1 MSLPSPN
8 SQKLTATNFD
18 LPSLHLL
25 RPEIAVTLHDA
36 EMHLSEFNDD
46 SSQAPLLLDSVDTLA
61 QLAKVLRLIQ
71 LEEGYE
77 LANSLSAGLQKLYD
91 ERDQANR
98 DKASNDM
105 IMDVSEGIMTL
116 ARYIEFV
123 LLKETIEPSLLLPI
137 INQLHSDLNQPAL
150 QLSDLTANKNSSIA
164 IANPEQNY
172 QPLKSLGIDPKKLV
186 EAYRAGLSVALTAQS
201 NQLSPKERDK
211 LKAMQA
217 ACEMVS
223 KRTDSLFWHAAD
235 AAVSDLAGVLPLSN
249 LQKRALIFVEQQFN
263 DYLPVNDSR
272 FADLVQFAS
281 SRDSQL
287 ALQVQHKFS
296 ANTLNETQLTAM
308 RRFLFGPDCEA
319 TSTLNH
325 IIQQEIDLIKS
336 ASDNYARQVNLN
348 SSTDEIDSMAQRL
361 HDLSNVF
368 KTLNLNEVSAA
379 LNQQTGKVKTWTQP
393 TPNDFDEL
401 LGTLMMAENAAINL
415 AKSHTPGAVTLPVYN
430 QTISLHQIETAHNTL
445 VQESRTAIA
454 TIETAL
460 NNYLNDADKDIL
472 HITPVPDIM
481 RAISGACL
489 FLNLP
494 RQSQLLKRAATVLQ
508 NLIEQNDC
516 RLSEYQLASIA
527 DIVMSADYYLESLET
542 NKPAGNHAM
551 YVGYRSLQHML
562 VA

>member
-1 MSLPSPN
+1 MSLPSSN

-91 ERDQANR
+91 ERDRPN
-98 DKASNDM
+98 NDM
-105 IMDVSEGIMTL
+105 MMDVSEGIMTL

-137 INQLHSDLNQPAL
+137 INQLHSDLNQPGL
-150 QLSDLTANKNSSIA
+150 QLSDLTANKNSSIV

-201 NQLSPKERDK
+201 NQLSPKELEK
-211 LKAMQA
+211 LNAMQA

-287 ALQVQHKFS
+287 ALQVQRKFS
-296 ANTLNETQLTAM
+296 ANTLDETQLKTM
-308 RRFLFGPDCEA
+308 RRFLFGPDRDV
-319 TSTLNH
+319 TSTLNQL
-325 IIQQEIDLIKS
+325 IQQEIDLIKS
-336 ASDNYARQVNLN
+336 ASDSYARQVNLN
-348 SSTDEIDSMAQRL
+348 SSPDEIDSMAQRL
-361 HDLSNVF
+361 HDLSSVF

-379 LNQQTGKVKTWTQP
+379 LTQQIGKVKTWRQP
-393 TPNDFDEL
+393 TPDDFDEL

-460 NNYLNDADKDIL
+460 NDYLNDTDKDIL
-472 HITPVPDIM
+472 HIKPVPDMM

-494 RQSQLLKRAATVLQ
+494 RQSQLLKRGTTVLQ
-508 NLIEQNDC
+508 NLIEQQG
-516 RLSEYQLASIA
+516 RELSEHALAKIA

>member
-91 ERDQANR
+91 ERDQP
-98 DKASNDM
+98 SNDM
-105 IMDVSEGIMTL
+105 MMDVSEGIMTL

-137 INQLHSDLNQPAL
+137 INQLHSDLNQPGL
-150 QLSDLTANKNSSIA
+150 QLSDLTANKNSSIV

-201 NQLSPKERDK
+201 NQLSPKELEK
-211 LKAMQA
+211 LNAMQA
-217 ACEMVS
+217 ACETVS

-287 ALQVQHKFS
+287 ALQVQRKFS
-296 ANTLNETQLTAM
+296 ANTLDETQLKTM
-308 RRFLFGPDCEA
+308 RRFLFGPDRDV
-319 TSTLNH
+319 TSTLNQL
-325 IIQQEIDLIKS
+325 IQQEIDLIKS
-336 ASDNYARQVNLN
+336 ASDSYARQVNLN
-348 SSTDEIDSMAQRL
+348 SSPDEIDSMAQRL
-361 HDLSNVF
+361 HDLSSVF

-379 LNQQTGKVKTWTQP
+379 LTQQIGKVKTWTQP

-460 NNYLNDADKDIL
+460 NDYLNDTDKDIL
-472 HITPVPDIM
+472 HIKPVPDMM

-494 RQSQLLKRAATVLQ
+494 RQSQLLKRGTTVLQ
-508 NLIEQNDC
+508 NLIEQQG
-516 RLSEYQLASIA
+516 RELSEHALAKIA

>member
-91 ERDQANR
+91 ERDQPN
-98 DKASNDM
+98 NDM
-105 IMDVSEGIMTL
+105 MMDVSEGIMTL

-150 QLSDLTANKNSSIA
+150 QLSDLTGHKNSSIA

-172 QPLKSLGIDPKKLV
+172 QPLTSLGIDPKKLV

-336 ASDNYARQVNLN
+336 ASDSYARQVNLN

-415 AKSHTPGAVTLPVYN
+415 AKSHTPGAVILPVYN

-472 HITPVPDIM
+472 HITPVPDMM

-508 NLIEQNDC
+508 NLIEQSDC
-516 RLSEYQLASIA
+516 RLSEYQLAKIS

-551 YVGYRSLQHML
+551 YVGYRSLLHML

>member
-91 ERDQANR
+91 ERDQP
-98 DKASNDM
+98 SNDM
-105 IMDVSEGIMTL
+105 MMDVSEGIMTL

-201 NQLSPKERDK
+201 NQLSPKELEK
-211 LKAMQA
+211 LNAMQA

-296 ANTLNETQLTAM
+296 ANTLDEAQLKTM
-308 RRFLFGPDCEA
+308 RRFLFGPDREV
-319 TSTLNH
+319 TSTLNQL
-325 IIQQEIDLIKS
+325 IQQEIDLIKS
-336 ASDNYARQVNLN
+336 ASDSYARQVNLN

-361 HDLSNVF
+361 HDLSSVF

-379 LNQQTGKVKTWTQP
+379 LTQQIGKVKTWTQP

-460 NNYLNDADKDIL
+460 NDYLNDTDKDIL
-472 HITPVPDIM
+472 HIKPVPDIM

-494 RQSQLLKRAATVLQ
+494 RQSQLLKRGTTVLQ
-508 NLIEQNDC
+508 NLIEQQG
-516 RLSEYQLASIA
+516 RELSEHALAKIA

>member
-77 LANSLSAGLQKLYD
+77 LANSLSAGLQELYD
-91 ERDQANR
+91 ERDQPN
-98 DKASNDM
+98 NDM
-105 IMDVSEGIMTL
+105 MMDVSEGIMTL

-150 QLSDLTANKNSSIA
+150 QLSDLTANKNSSIV

-201 NQLSPKERDK
+201 NQLSPKELEK
-211 LKAMQA
+211 LNAMQA

-235 AAVSDLAGVLPLSN
+235 AAVSDLAAVLPLSN

-296 ANTLNETQLTAM
+296 ANTLDETQLKTM
-308 RRFLFGPDCEA
+308 RRFLFGPDREV
-319 TSTLNH
+319 TSTLNQL
-325 IIQQEIDLIKS
+325 IQQEIDLIKS
-336 ASDNYARQVNLN
+336 ASDSYARQVNLN
-348 SSTDEIDSMAQRL
+348 SSTDEIDTMAQHL
-361 HDLSNVF
+361 HDLSSVF

-379 LNQQTGKVKTWTQP
+379 LTQQIGKVKTWTQP
-393 TPNDFDEL
+393 TPDDFDEL

-415 AKSHTPGAVTLPVYN
+415 AKSHTSGAVTLPVYN

-460 NNYLNDADKDIL
+460 NDYLNDTDKDIL
-472 HITPVPDIM
+472 HITPVPDMM

-494 RQSQLLKRAATVLQ
+494 RQSQLLKRGATVLQ
-508 NLIEQNDC
+508 NLIEQSDC
-516 RLSEYQLASIA
+516 RLSEYELASIA

>member
-91 ERDQANR
+91 ERDQP
-98 DKASNDM
+98 SNDM
-105 IMDVSEGIMTL
+105 MMDVSEGIMTL

-150 QLSDLTANKNSSIA
+150 QLSDLTANKNSSIV

-201 NQLSPKERDK
+201 NQLSPKELEK

-296 ANTLNETQLTAM
+296 ANTLDETQLKTM
-308 RRFLFGPDCEA
+308 RRFLFGPDREV
-319 TSTLNH
+319 TSTLNQL
-325 IIQQEIDLIKS
+325 IQQEIDLIKS
-336 ASDNYARQVNLN
+336 ASDSYARQVNLN
-348 SSTDEIDSMAQRL
+348 SSPDEIDTMAQHL
-361 HDLSNVF
+361 HDLSSVF

-379 LNQQTGKVKTWTQP
+379 LTQQIGKVKTWTQP
-393 TPNDFDEL
+393 TPDDFDGL
-401 LGTLMMAENAAINL
+401 LGTLIMAENAAINL

-460 NNYLNDADKDIL
+460 NDYLNDTDKDIL
-472 HITPVPDIM
+472 HIKPVPDIM

-494 RQSQLLKRAATVLQ
+494 RQSQLLKRGATVLQ
-508 NLIEQNDC
+508 NLIEQQG
-516 RLSEYQLASIA
+516 RELSEHELAKIA
-527 DIVMSADYYLESLET
+527 DIVISADYYLESLET

>member
-8 SQKLTATNFD
+8 SQKLTVTNFD

-25 RPEIAVTLHDA
+25 RPELAVTLHDA

-91 ERDQANR
+91 ERDRPN
-98 DKASNDM
+98 NDM
-105 IMDVSEGIMTL
+105 MMDVSEGIMTL

-150 QLSDLTANKNSSIA
+150 QLSDLTANKNSSIV

-201 NQLSPKERDK
+201 NQLSPKEREK

-296 ANTLNETQLTAM
+296 ANTLDETQLKTM
-308 RRFLFGPDCEA
+308 RRFLFGPDRDV
-319 TSTLNH
+319 TSTLNQL
-325 IIQQEIDLIKS
+325 IQQEIDLIKS
-336 ASDNYARQVNLN
+336 ASDSYARQVNLN
-348 SSTDEIDSMAQRL
+348 SSTDEIDSMAQHL
-361 HDLSNVF
+361 HDLSSVF

-379 LNQQTGKVKTWTQP
+379 LTQQIGKVKTWTQP
-393 TPNDFDEL
+393 TPDDFDGL

-445 VQESRTAIA
+445 IQESRTAIA

-460 NNYLNDADKDIL
+460 NDYLNDTDKDIL
-472 HITPVPDIM
+472 HITPVPDMM

-494 RQSQLLKRAATVLQ
+494 RQSQLLKRGATVLQ
-508 NLIEQNDC
+508 NLIEQQG
-516 RLSEYQLASIA
+516 RELSEHELAKIA
-527 DIVMSADYYLESLET
+527 DIVISADYYLESLET

>member
-1 MSLPSPN
+1 MSLPSSN

-91 ERDQANR
+91 ERDQPN
-98 DKASNDM
+98 NDM
-105 IMDVSEGIMTL
+105 MMDVSEGIMTL

-150 QLSDLTANKNSSIA
+150 QLSDLTANKNSSIV

-172 QPLKSLGIDPKKLV
+172 QPLKSLGINPKKLV

-201 NQLSPKERDK
+201 NQLSPKELEK
-211 LKAMQA
+211 LNAMQA

-223 KRTDSLFWHAAD
+223 KRSDSLFWQAAD

-296 ANTLNETQLTAM
+296 ANTLDETQLKTM
-308 RRFLFGPDCEA
+308 RRFLFGPDREV
-319 TSTLNH
+319 TSTLNQL
-325 IIQQEIDLIKS
+325 IQQEIDLIKS
-336 ASDNYARQVNLN
+336 ASDSYARQVNLN
-348 SSTDEIDSMAQRL
+348 SSPDEIDTMAQRL
-361 HDLSNVF
+361 HDLSSVF
-368 KTLNLNEVSAA
+368 RTLNLNEVSAA
-379 LNQQTGKVKTWTQP
+379 LTQQIGKVKTWTQP
-393 TPNDFDEL
+393 TPDDFDEL

-460 NNYLNDADKDIL
+460 NDYLNDTDKDIL

-494 RQSQLLKRAATVLQ
+494 RQSQLLKRGATVLQ
-508 NLIEQNDC
+508 NLIEQQG
-516 RLSEYQLASIA
+516 RELSEHELAKIA

>member
-91 ERDQANR
+91 ERDRPN
-98 DKASNDM
+98 NDM
-105 IMDVSEGIMTL
+105 MMDVSEGIMTL

-150 QLSDLTANKNSSIA
+150 QLSDLTANKNSSIV

-186 EAYRAGLSVALTAQS
+186 EAYRAGLSVALNAQS
-201 NQLSPKERDK
+201 NQLSPKELEK
-211 LKAMQA
+211 LNAMQA

-235 AAVSDLAGVLPLSN
+235 AAVSDLAGALPLSN

-296 ANTLNETQLTAM
+296 ANTLDETQLKTM
-308 RRFLFGPDCEA
+308 RRFLFGPDREV
-319 TSTLNH
+319 TSTLNQL
-325 IIQQEIDLIKS
+325 IQQEIDLIKS
-336 ASDNYARQVNLN
+336 ASDSYARQVNLN
-348 SSTDEIDSMAQRL
+348 SSPDEIDSMAQHL
-361 HDLSNVF
+361 HDLSSVF

-379 LNQQTGKVKTWTQP
+379 LTQQIGKVKTWTQP
-393 TPNDFDEL
+393 TPDDFDEL

-460 NNYLNDADKDIL
+460 NDYLNDTDKDIL

-508 NLIEQNDC
+508 NLIEQQG
-516 RLSEYQLASIA
+516 RELSEHALAKIA

>member
-1 MSLPSPN
+1 MSLPSSN

-91 ERDQANR
+91 ERDRPN
-98 DKASNDM
+98 NDM
-105 IMDVSEGIMTL
+105 MMDVSEGIMTL

-137 INQLHSDLNQPAL
+137 INQLHSDLHQPGL
-150 QLSDLTANKNSSIA
+150 QLSDLTANKNSSIV

-201 NQLSPKERDK
+201 NQLSPKELEK
-211 LKAMQA
+211 LNAMQA

-296 ANTLNETQLTAM
+296 ANTLDETQLKTM
-308 RRFLFGPDCEA
+308 RRFLFGPDRDV
-319 TSTLNH
+319 TSTLNQL
-325 IIQQEIDLIKS
+325 IQQEIDLIKS
-336 ASDNYARQVNLN
+336 ASDSYARQVNLN

-361 HDLSNVF
+361 HDLSSVF

-379 LNQQTGKVKTWTQP
+379 LTQQIGKVKTWTQP

-460 NNYLNDADKDIL
+460 NDYLNDTDKDIL
-472 HITPVPDIM
+472 HIKPVPDMM

-494 RQSQLLKRAATVLQ
+494 RQSQLLKRGTTVLQ
-508 NLIEQNDC
+508 NLIEQQG
-516 RLSEYQLASIA
+516 RELSEHALAKIA

>member
-77 LANSLSAGLQKLYD
+77 LANSLSAGLQKLYE
-91 ERDQANR
+91 ERDQPN
-98 DKASNDM
+98 NDM
-105 IMDVSEGIMTL
+105 MMDVSEGIMTL

-186 EAYRAGLSVALTAQS
+186 EAYRAGLSVALTAHS

-235 AAVSDLAGVLPLSN
+235 AAVSDLAGALPLSN

-308 RRFLFGPDCEA
+308 RRFLFGPDREV
-319 TSTLNH
+319 TSTLNQL
-325 IIQQEIDLIKS
+325 IQQEIDLIKS
-336 ASDNYARQVNLN
+336 ASDSYARQVNLN
-348 SSTDEIDSMAQRL
+348 SSTDEIDTMAQHL
-361 HDLSNVF
+361 HDLSSVF

-415 AKSHTPGAVTLPVYN
+415 AKSHTPGAVILPVYN

-508 NLIEQNDC
+508 NLIEQQG
-516 RLSEYQLASIA
+516 RELSEHALAKIA

>member
-91 ERDQANR
+91 ERDRPN
-98 DKASNDM
+98 NDM
-105 IMDVSEGIMTL
+105 MMDVSEGIMTL

-137 INQLHSDLNQPAL
+137 INQLHSDLNQPGL
-150 QLSDLTANKNSSIA
+150 QLSDLTANKNSSIV

-201 NQLSPKERDK
+201 NQLSPKELEK
-211 LKAMQA
+211 LNAMQA

-287 ALQVQHKFS
+287 ALQVQRKFS
-296 ANTLNETQLTAM
+296 ANTLDETQLKTM
-308 RRFLFGPDCEA
+308 RRFLFGPDRDV
-319 TSTLNH
+319 TSTLNQL
-325 IIQQEIDLIKS
+325 IQQEIDLIKS
-336 ASDNYARQVNLN
+336 ASDSYARQVNLN
-348 SSTDEIDSMAQRL
+348 SSPDEIDSMAQRL
-361 HDLSNVF
+361 HDLSSVF

-379 LNQQTGKVKTWTQP
+379 LTQQIGKVKTWTQP
-393 TPNDFDEL
+393 TPNDFDGL

-460 NNYLNDADKDIL
+460 NDYLNDTDKDIL
-472 HITPVPDIM
+472 HIKPVPDMM

-494 RQSQLLKRAATVLQ
+494 RQSQLLKRGATVLQ
-508 NLIEQNDC
+508 NLIEQQG
-516 RLSEYQLASIA
+516 RELSEYALAKIA

>member
-98 DKASNDM
+98 DKAGNDM

-150 QLSDLTANKNSSIA
+150 QLSDLTGHKNSSIA

-172 QPLKSLGIDPKKLV
+172 QPLTSLGIDPKKLV

-336 ASDNYARQVNLN
+336 ASDSYARQVNLN

-430 QTISLHQIETAHNTL
+430 QTISLQQIETAHNTL

-460 NNYLNDADKDIL
+460 NDYLNDTDKDIL

-481 RAISGACL
+481 RTISGACL
-489 FLNLP
+489 FLKLP
-494 RQSQLLKRAATVLQ
+494 RQSQLLKRGATVLQ
-508 NLIEQNDC
+508 NLIEQQG
-516 RLSEYQLASIA
+516 RELSEHALAKIA

>member
-1 MSLPSPN
+1 MSLPSSN

-137 INQLHSDLNQPAL
+137 INQLHSDLNQPSL
-150 QLSDLTANKNSSIA
+150 QLSALTGHKNSSIA

-319 TSTLNH
+319 TSTLNQL
-325 IIQQEIDLIKS
+325 IQQEIDLIKS

-361 HDLSNVF
+361 HDLSSVF

-393 TPNDFDEL
+393 TPDDFDEL

-445 VQESRTAIA
+445 VQESRTAIT

-494 RQSQLLKRAATVLQ
+494 RQSQLLKRGATVLQ

>member
-91 ERDQANR
+91 ERDRPN
-98 DKASNDM
+98 NDM
-105 IMDVSEGIMTL
+105 MMDVSEGIMTL

-137 INQLHSDLNQPAL
+137 INQLHSDLNQPGL
-150 QLSDLTANKNSSIA
+150 QLSDLTANKNSSIV

-201 NQLSPKERDK
+201 NQLSPKELEK
-211 LKAMQA
+211 LNAMQA

-287 ALQVQHKFS
+287 ALQVQRKFS
-296 ANTLNETQLTAM
+296 ANTLDEAQLKTM
-308 RRFLFGPDCEA
+308 RRFLFGPDREV
-319 TSTLNH
+319 TSTLNQL
-325 IIQQEIDLIKS
+325 IQQEIDLIKS
-336 ASDNYARQVNLN
+336 ASDSYARQVNLN

-361 HDLSNVF
+361 HDLSSVF

-379 LNQQTGKVKTWTQP
+379 LTQQIGKVKTWTQP
-393 TPNDFDEL
+393 TPNDFDGL

-460 NNYLNDADKDIL
+460 NDYLNDTDKDIL
-472 HITPVPDIM
+472 HIKPVPDMM

-494 RQSQLLKRAATVLQ
+494 RQSQLLKRGTTVLQ
-508 NLIEQNDC
+508 NLIEQQG
-516 RLSEYQLASIA
+516 RELSEHALAKIA

>member
-77 LANSLSAGLQKLYD
+77 LANSLSAGLQKLYE
-91 ERDQANR
+91 ERDQPN
-98 DKASNDM
+98 NDM
-105 IMDVSEGIMTL
+105 MMDVSEGIMTL

-150 QLSDLTANKNSSIA
+150 QLSDLTGHKNSSIA

-172 QPLKSLGIDPKKLV
+172 QPLTSLGIDPKKLV

-296 ANTLNETQLTAM
+296 ANTLDETQLTAM
-308 RRFLFGPDCEA
+308 RRFLFGPDREV
-319 TSTLNH
+319 TSALNH

-336 ASDNYARQVNLN
+336 ASDSYARQVNLN

-445 VQESRTAIA
+445 VQESRTGIA

-508 NLIEQNDC
+508 NLIEQQG
-516 RLSEYQLASIA
+516 RELSEHALAKIA

>member
-77 LANSLSAGLQKLYD
+77 LANSLSAGLQKLYE
-91 ERDQANR
+91 ERDQPN
-98 DKASNDM
+98 NDM
-105 IMDVSEGIMTL
+105 MMDVSEGIMTL

-201 NQLSPKERDK
+201 NQLSPKERGK

-235 AAVSDLAGVLPLSN
+235 AAVSDLAEVLPLSN

-445 VQESRTAIA
+445 VQESRTGIA

>member
-91 ERDQANR
+91 ERDRPN
-98 DKASNDM
+98 NDM
-105 IMDVSEGIMTL
+105 MMDVSEGIMTL

-137 INQLHSDLNQPAL
+137 INQLHSDLNQPGL
-150 QLSDLTANKNSSIA
+150 QLSDLTANKNSSIV

-201 NQLSPKERDK
+201 NQLSPKELEK
-211 LKAMQA
+211 LNAMQA

-296 ANTLNETQLTAM
+296 ANTLDETQLKTM
-308 RRFLFGPDCEA
+308 RRFLFGPDRDV
-319 TSTLNH
+319 TSTLNQL
-325 IIQQEIDLIKS
+325 IQQEIDLIKS
-336 ASDNYARQVNLN
+336 ASDSYARQVNLN

-361 HDLSNVF
+361 HDLSSVF

-379 LNQQTGKVKTWTQP
+379 LTQQIGKVKTWTQP

-460 NNYLNDADKDIL
+460 NDYLNDTDKDIL
-472 HITPVPDIM
+472 HIKPVPDMM

-494 RQSQLLKRAATVLQ
+494 RQSQLLKRGATVLQ
-508 NLIEQNDC
+508 NLIEQQG
-516 RLSEYQLASIA
+516 RELSEYALAKIA

>member
-1 MSLPSPN
+1 MSLPSSN

-91 ERDQANR
+91 ERDRPN
-98 DKASNDM
+98 NDM
-105 IMDVSEGIMTL
+105 MMDVSEGIMTL

-137 INQLHSDLNQPAL
+137 INQLHSDLNQPGL
-150 QLSDLTANKNSSIA
+150 QLSDLTANKNSSIV

-201 NQLSPKERDK
+201 NQLSPKELEK
-211 LKAMQA
+211 LNAMQA

-235 AAVSDLAGVLPLSN
+235 AVVSDLAGVLPLSN

-287 ALQVQHKFS
+287 ALQVQRKFS
-296 ANTLNETQLTAM
+296 ANTLDETQLKTM
-308 RRFLFGPDCEA
+308 RRFLFGPDRDV
-319 TSTLNH
+319 TSTLNQL
-325 IIQQEIDLIKS
+325 IQQEIDLIKS
-336 ASDNYARQVNLN
+336 ASDSYARQVNLN
-348 SSTDEIDSMAQRL
+348 SSPDEIDSMAQRL
-361 HDLSNVF
+361 HDLSSVF

-379 LNQQTGKVKTWTQP
+379 LTQQIGKVKTWTQP

-460 NNYLNDADKDIL
+460 NDYLNDTDKDIL
-472 HITPVPDIM
+472 HIKPVPDMM

-494 RQSQLLKRAATVLQ
+494 RQSQLLKRGATVLQ
-508 NLIEQNDC
+508 NLIEQQG
-516 RLSEYQLASIA
+516 RELSEYALAKIA

>member
-8 SQKLTATNFD
+8 SQKLTVTNFD

-25 RPEIAVTLHDA
+25 RPELAVTLHDA

-91 ERDQANR
+91 ERDQPN
-98 DKASNDM
+98 NDM
-105 IMDVSEGIMTL
+105 MMDVSEGIMTL

-137 INQLHSDLNQPAL
+137 INQLHSDLHKPAL
-150 QLSDLTANKNSSIA
+150 QLSDLTANKNSSIV

-201 NQLSPKERDK
+201 NQLSPKELEK
-211 LKAMQA
+211 IKAMQS

-287 ALQVQHKFS
+287 ALQVQRKFS
-296 ANTLNETQLTAM
+296 ANTLDETQLKTM
-308 RRFLFGPDCEA
+308 RGFLFGPDREV
-319 TSTLNH
+319 TSTLNQL
-325 IIQQEIDLIKS
+325 IQQEIDLIKS
-336 ASDNYARQVNLN
+336 ASDSYARQDNLN
-348 SSTDEIDSMAQRL
+348 SSTDEIDTMAQHL
-361 HDLSNVF
+361 HDLSSVF
-368 KTLNLNEVSAA
+368 KTLNLNEVSTA
-379 LNQQTGKVKTWTQP
+379 LTQQIGKVKTWTQP
-393 TPNDFDEL
+393 TPDDFDGL

-460 NNYLNDADKDIL
+460 NDYLNDTDKDIL
-472 HITPVPDIM
+472 HITPVPNIM

-494 RQSQLLKRAATVLQ
+494 RQSQLLKRGATVLQ
-508 NLIEQNDC
+508 NLIEQQG
-516 RLSEYQLASIA
+516 RELSEHVLAKIA

>member
-98 DKASNDM
+98 DKAGNDM

-150 QLSDLTANKNSSIA
+150 QLSDLTGHKNSSIA

-172 QPLKSLGIDPKKLV
+172 QPLTSLGIDPKKLV

-235 AAVSDLAGVLPLSN
+235 AAVSDLAEVLPLSN

-336 ASDNYARQVNLN
+336 ASDSYARQVNLN

-379 LNQQTGKVKTWTQP
+379 LSQQIGKVKTWTQP

-415 AKSHTPGAVTLPVYN
+415 AKSHTPGAVILPVYN

>member
-91 ERDQANR
+91 ERDQP
-98 DKASNDM
+98 SNDM
-105 IMDVSEGIMTL
+105 MMDVSEGIMTL

-150 QLSDLTANKNSSIA
+150 QLSDLTANKNSSIV

-201 NQLSPKERDK
+201 NQLSPKEREK

-235 AAVSDLAGVLPLSN
+235 AAVSDLAGALPLSN

-296 ANTLNETQLTAM
+296 ANTLDETQLKTM
-308 RRFLFGPDCEA
+308 RRFLFGPDREV
-319 TSTLNH
+319 TSTLNQL
-325 IIQQEIDLIKS
+325 IQQEIDLIKS
-336 ASDNYARQVNLN
+336 ASDSYARQVNLN
-348 SSTDEIDSMAQRL
+348 SSTDEIDTMAQHL

-379 LNQQTGKVKTWTQP
+379 LTQQIGKVKTWTQP
-393 TPNDFDEL
+393 TPDDFDGL
-401 LGTLMMAENAAINL
+401 LGTLIMAENAAINL

-460 NNYLNDADKDIL
+460 NDYLNDTDKDIL
-472 HITPVPDIM
+472 HITPVPDMM

-494 RQSQLLKRAATVLQ
+494 RQSQLLKRGATVLQ
-508 NLIEQNDC
+508 NLIEQQG
-516 RLSEYQLASIA
+516 RELSEHELAKIA
-527 DIVMSADYYLESLET
+527 DIVISADYYLESLET

>member
-98 DKASNDM
+98 DKAGNDM

-150 QLSDLTANKNSSIA
+150 QLSDLTGHKNSSIA

-172 QPLKSLGIDPKKLV
+172 QPLTSLGIDPKKLV

-296 ANTLNETQLTAM
+296 ANTLDETQLKTM
-308 RRFLFGPDCEA
+308 RRFLFGPDREV
-319 TSTLNH
+319 TSTLNQL
-325 IIQQEIDLIKS
+325 IQQEIDLIKS
-336 ASDNYARQVNLN
+336 ASDSYARQVNLN

>member
-91 ERDQANR
+91 ERDRPN
-98 DKASNDM
+98 NDM
-105 IMDVSEGIMTL
+105 MMDVSEGIMTL

-150 QLSDLTANKNSSIA
+150 QLSDLTANKNSSIV

-186 EAYRAGLSVALTAQS
+186 EAYRAGLSVALTAHS

-223 KRTDSLFWHAAD
+223 KRTDSLFWHAAA
-235 AAVSDLAGVLPLSN
+235 AAVSDLAGALPLSN
-249 LQKRALIFVEQQFN
+249 LQKRALI
-263 DYLPVNDSR
+263 
-272 FADLVQFAS
+272 
-281 SRDSQL
+281 
-287 ALQVQHKFS
+287 
-296 ANTLNETQLTAM
+296 
-308 RRFLFGPDCEA
+308 
-319 TSTLNH
+319 
-325 IIQQEIDLIKS
+325 
-336 ASDNYARQVNLN
+336 
-348 SSTDEIDSMAQRL
+348 
-361 HDLSNVF
+361 
-368 KTLNLNEVSAA
+368 
-379 LNQQTGKVKTWTQP
+379 
-393 TPNDFDEL
+393 
-401 LGTLMMAENAAINL
+401 
-415 AKSHTPGAVTLPVYN
+415 
-430 QTISLHQIETAHNTL
+430 
-445 VQESRTAIA
+445 
-454 TIETAL
+454 
-460 NNYLNDADKDIL
+460 
-472 HITPVPDIM
+472 
-481 RAISGACL
+481 
-489 FLNLP
+489 
-494 RQSQLLKRAATVLQ
+494 
-508 NLIEQNDC
+508 
-516 RLSEYQLASIA
+516 
-527 DIVMSADYYLESLET
+527 
-542 NKPAGNHAM
+542 
-551 YVGYRSLQHML
+551 
-562 VA
+562 

>member
-1 MSLPSPN
+1 MSLPSSN

-91 ERDQANR
+91 ERDRPN
-98 DKASNDM
+98 NDM
-105 IMDVSEGIMTL
+105 MMDVSEGIMTL

-137 INQLHSDLNQPAL
+137 INQLHSDLHQPAL
-150 QLSDLTANKNSSIA
+150 QLSDLTANKNSSIV

-172 QPLKSLGIDPKKLV
+172 QPLKSLGINPKKLV

-201 NQLSPKERDK
+201 NQLSPKELEK
-211 LKAMQA
+211 LNAMQA

-235 AAVSDLAGVLPLSN
+235 AAVSDLAGALPLSN

-296 ANTLNETQLTAM
+296 ANTLDETQLKTM
-308 RRFLFGPDCEA
+308 RRFLFGPDRDV
-319 TSTLNH
+319 TSTLNQL
-325 IIQQEIDLIKS
+325 IQQEIDLIKS
-336 ASDNYARQVNLN
+336 ASDSYARQVNLN
-348 SSTDEIDSMAQRL
+348 SSPDEIDSMAQRL
-361 HDLSNVF
+361 HDLSSVF

-379 LNQQTGKVKTWTQP
+379 LTQQIGKVKTWTQP
-393 TPNDFDEL
+393 TPADFDEL

-460 NNYLNDADKDIL
+460 NDYLNDTDKDIL
-472 HITPVPDIM
+472 HIKPVPDIM

-494 RQSQLLKRAATVLQ
+494 RQSQLLKRGATVLQ
-508 NLIEQNDC
+508 NLIEQQGHE
-516 RLSEYQLASIA
+516 LSEHELAKIA

>member
-91 ERDQANR
+91 ERDRPN
-98 DKASNDM
+98 NDM
-105 IMDVSEGIMTL
+105 MMDVSEGIMTL

-137 INQLHSDLNQPAL
+137 INQLHSDLNQPGL
-150 QLSDLTANKNSSIA
+150 QLSDLTANKNSSIV

-201 NQLSPKERDK
+201 NQLSPKELEK
-211 LKAMQA
+211 LNAMQA

-287 ALQVQHKFS
+287 ALQVQRKFS
-296 ANTLNETQLTAM
+296 ANTLDEAQLKTM
-308 RRFLFGPDCEA
+308 RRFLFGPDRDV
-319 TSTLNH
+319 TSTLNQL
-325 IIQQEIDLIKS
+325 IQQEIDLIKS
-336 ASDNYARQVNLN
+336 ASDSYARQVNLN

-361 HDLSNVF
+361 HDLSSVF

-379 LNQQTGKVKTWTQP
+379 LTQQIGKVKTWTQP

-460 NNYLNDADKDIL
+460 NDYLNDTDKDIL
-472 HITPVPDIM
+472 HIKPVPDMM

-494 RQSQLLKRAATVLQ
+494 RQSQLLKRGTTVLQ
-508 NLIEQNDC
+508 NLIEQQG
-516 RLSEYQLASIA
+516 RELSEHALAKIA

>member
-91 ERDQANR
+91 ERDRPN
-98 DKASNDM
+98 NDM
-105 IMDVSEGIMTL
+105 MMDVSEGIMTL

-150 QLSDLTANKNSSIA
+150 QLSDLTANKNSSIV

-201 NQLSPKERDK
+201 NQLSPKELEK
-211 LKAMQA
+211 LNAMQA

-235 AAVSDLAGVLPLSN
+235 AAVSDLAGALPLSN

-287 ALQVQHKFS
+287 ALQVQRKFS
-296 ANTLNETQLTAM
+296 ANTLDETQLKTM
-308 RRFLFGPDCEA
+308 RRFLFGPDRDV
-319 TSTLNH
+319 TSTLNQL
-325 IIQQEIDLIKS
+325 IQQEIDLIKS
-336 ASDNYARQVNLN
+336 ASDSYTRQVNLN

-361 HDLSNVF
+361 HDLSSVF

-379 LNQQTGKVKTWTQP
+379 LTQQVGKVKTWTQP
-393 TPNDFDEL
+393 TPDDFDEL

-460 NNYLNDADKDIL
+460 NDYLNDTDKDIL

-481 RAISGACL
+481 RTISGVCL

-494 RQSQLLKRAATVLQ
+494 RQSQLLKRGATVLQ
-508 NLIEQNDC
+508 NLTEQQG
-516 RLSEYQLASIA
+516 RELSEHELAKIA

>member
-98 DKASNDM
+98 DKAGNDM

-150 QLSDLTANKNSSIA
+150 QLSDLTGHKNSSIA

-172 QPLKSLGIDPKKLV
+172 QPLTSLGIDPKKLV

-235 AAVSDLAGVLPLSN
+235 AVVSDLAEVLPLSN

-393 TPNDFDEL
+393 TPDDFDEL

-460 NNYLNDADKDIL
+460 NDYLNDTDKDIL
-472 HITPVPDIM
+472 HITPVPDMM

>member
-91 ERDQANR
+91 ERDQPN
-98 DKASNDM
+98 NDM
-105 IMDVSEGIMTL
+105 MMDVSEGIMTL

-150 QLSDLTANKNSSIA
+150 QLSDLTANKNSSIV

-172 QPLKSLGIDPKKLV
+172 QPLTSLGIDPKKLV

-235 AAVSDLAGVLPLSN
+235 AAVSDLAGALPLSN

-287 ALQVQHKFS
+287 ALQVQRKFS
-296 ANTLNETQLTAM
+296 ANTLDETQLKTM
-308 RRFLFGPDCEA
+308 RRFLFGPDSEV
-319 TSTLNH
+319 TSTLNQL
-325 IIQQEIDLIKS
+325 IQQEIDLIKS
-336 ASDNYARQVNLN
+336 ASDSYARQVNLN

-361 HDLSNVF
+361 HDLSSVF

-379 LNQQTGKVKTWTQP
+379 LTQQTGKVKTWTQP
-393 TPNDFDEL
+393 TPDDFDEL

-415 AKSHTPGAVTLPVYN
+415 AKSHTPGAVILPVYN

-460 NNYLNDADKDIL
+460 NDYLNDADKDIL

-508 NLIEQNDC
+508 NLIEQQG
-516 RLSEYQLASIA
+516 RELSEHELASIA

>member
-1 MSLPSPN
+1 MSLPSSN

-91 ERDQANR
+91 ERDRPN
-98 DKASNDM
+98 NDM
-105 IMDVSEGIMTL
+105 MMDVSEGIMTL

-137 INQLHSDLNQPAL
+137 INQLHSDLNQPGL
-150 QLSDLTANKNSSIA
+150 QLSDLTANKNSSIV

-201 NQLSPKERDK
+201 NQLSPKELEK
-211 LKAMQA
+211 LNAMQA

-296 ANTLNETQLTAM
+296 ANTLDEAQLKTM
-308 RRFLFGPDCEA
+308 RRFLFGPDRDV
-319 TSTLNH
+319 TSTLNQL
-325 IIQQEIDLIKS
+325 IQQEIDLIKS
-336 ASDNYARQVNLN
+336 ASDSYARQVNLN
-348 SSTDEIDSMAQRL
+348 SSPDEIDSMAQRL
-361 HDLSNVF
+361 HDLSSVF

-379 LNQQTGKVKTWTQP
+379 LTQQIGKVKTWTQP

-460 NNYLNDADKDIL
+460 NDYLNDTDKDIL
-472 HITPVPDIM
+472 HIKPVPDMM

-494 RQSQLLKRAATVLQ
+494 RQSQLLKRGTTVLQ
-508 NLIEQNDC
+508 NLIEQQG
-516 RLSEYQLASIA
+516 RELSEHELAKIA

>member
-25 RPEIAVTLHDA
+25 RPELAVTLHDA

-98 DKASNDM
+98 DKAGNDM

-150 QLSDLTANKNSSIA
+150 QLSDLTGHKNSSIA

-172 QPLKSLGIDPKKLV
+172 QPLTSLGIDPKKLV

-336 ASDNYARQVNLN
+336 ASDSYARQVNLN

-415 AKSHTPGAVTLPVYN
+415 AKSHTPGAVILPVYN

-472 HITPVPDIM
+472 HITPVPDMM

-508 NLIEQNDC
+508 NLIEQSDC

>member
-98 DKASNDM
+98 DKASNDI

-150 QLSDLTANKNSSIA
+150 QLSALTGHKNSSIA

-172 QPLKSLGIDPKKLV
+172 QPLTSLGIDPKKLV

-235 AAVSDLAGVLPLSN
+235 AAVSDLAGILPLSN

-415 AKSHTPGAVTLPVYN
+415 AKSHTPGAVILPVYN

-445 VQESRTAIA
+445 VQESRTGIA

-472 HITPVPDIM
+472 HITPVPDMM

>member
-91 ERDQANR
+91 ERDRPN
-98 DKASNDM
+98 NDM
-105 IMDVSEGIMTL
+105 MMDVSEGIMTL

-201 NQLSPKERDK
+201 NQLSPKELEK

-217 ACEMVS
+217 ACELVS

-235 AAVSDLAGVLPLSN
+235 AAVSDLAGALPLSN

-287 ALQVQHKFS
+287 ALQVQRKFS
-296 ANTLNETQLTAM
+296 ANTLDETQLKTM
-308 RRFLFGPDCEA
+308 RRFLFGPDSDV
-319 TSTLNH
+319 TSTLNQL
-325 IIQQEIDLIKS
+325 IQQEIDLIKS
-336 ASDNYARQVNLN
+336 ASDSYARQVNLN
-348 SSTDEIDSMAQRL
+348 SSTDEIDTMSQHL
-361 HDLSNVF
+361 HDLSSVF

-379 LNQQTGKVKTWTQP
+379 LTQQIGKVKTWTQP
-393 TPNDFDEL
+393 TPDDFDGL

-460 NNYLNDADKDIL
+460 NDYLNDTDKDIL
-472 HITPVPDIM
+472 HITPVPDMM

-494 RQSQLLKRAATVLQ
+494 RQSQLLKRGATVLQ
-508 NLIEQNDC
+508 NLIEQQG
-516 RLSEYQLASIA
+516 RELSEHELAKIA

>member
-1 MSLPSPN
+1 MSLPSSN

-91 ERDQANR
+91 ERDRPN
-98 DKASNDM
+98 NDM
-105 IMDVSEGIMTL
+105 MMDVSEGIMTL

-137 INQLHSDLNQPAL
+137 INQLHSDLNQPGL
-150 QLSDLTANKNSSIA
+150 QLSDLTANKNSSIV

-201 NQLSPKERDK
+201 NQLSPKELEK
-211 LKAMQA
+211 LNAMQA

-287 ALQVQHKFS
+287 ALQVQRKFS
-296 ANTLNETQLTAM
+296 ANTLDETQLKTM
-308 RRFLFGPDCEA
+308 RRFLFGPDRDV
-319 TSTLNH
+319 TSTLNQL
-325 IIQQEIDLIKS
+325 IQQEIDLIKS
-336 ASDNYARQVNLN
+336 ASDSYARQVNLN
-348 SSTDEIDSMAQRL
+348 SSPDEIDSMAQRL
-361 HDLSNVF
+361 HDLSSVF

-379 LNQQTGKVKTWTQP
+379 LTQQIGKVKTWTQP

-460 NNYLNDADKDIL
+460 NDYLNDTDKDIL
-472 HITPVPDIM
+472 HIKPVPDMM

-494 RQSQLLKRAATVLQ
+494 RQSQLLKRGATVLQ
-508 NLIEQNDC
+508 NLIEQQG
-516 RLSEYQLASIA
+516 RELSEHALAKIA

>member
-25 RPEIAVTLHDA
+25 RPELAVTLHDA

-91 ERDQANR
+91 ERDQL
-98 DKASNDM
+98 SNDM
-105 IMDVSEGIMTL
+105 MMDVSEGIMTL

-150 QLSDLTANKNSSIA
+150 QLSDLTANKNSSIV

-186 EAYRAGLSVALTAQS
+186 EAYRAGLSVALTAHS
-201 NQLSPKERDK
+201 NQLSPKDLEK

-235 AAVSDLAGVLPLSN
+235 AAVSDLAGALPLSN

-296 ANTLNETQLTAM
+296 ANTLDETQLKTM
-308 RRFLFGPDCEA
+308 RRFLFGPDREV
-319 TSTLNH
+319 TSTLNQL
-325 IIQQEIDLIKS
+325 IQQEIDLIKS
-336 ASDNYARQVNLN
+336 TSDSYARQVNLN
-348 SSTDEIDSMAQRL
+348 SSTDEIDTMSQHL
-361 HDLSNVF
+361 HDLSSVF

-379 LNQQTGKVKTWTQP
+379 LSQQIGKVKTWTQP
-393 TPNDFDEL
+393 TPDDFDGL

-460 NNYLNDADKDIL
+460 NDYLNDTDKDLL

-494 RQSQLLKRAATVLQ
+494 RQSQLLKRGATVLQ
-508 NLIEQNDC
+508 NLIEQQG
-516 RLSEYQLASIA
+516 RELSEHALAKIA

-551 YVGYRSLQHML
+551 HVGYRSLQHML

>member
-98 DKASNDM
+98 DKASNDI

-150 QLSDLTANKNSSIA
+150 QLSALTGHKNSSIA

-235 AAVSDLAGVLPLSN
+235 AAVSDLAGILPLSN

-415 AKSHTPGAVTLPVYN
+415 AKSHTPGAVILPVYN

-445 VQESRTAIA
+445 VQESRTAIT

-472 HITPVPDIM
+472 HITPVPDMM

>member
-1 MSLPSPN
+1 MSLPSSN

-91 ERDQANR
+91 ERDQP
-98 DKASNDM
+98 SNDM
-105 IMDVSEGIMTL
+105 MMDVSEGIMTL

-150 QLSDLTANKNSSIA
+150 QLSDLTANKNSSIV

-172 QPLKSLGIDPKKLV
+172 QPLKSLGINPKKLV

-201 NQLSPKERDK
+201 NQLSPKEREK

-296 ANTLNETQLTAM
+296 ANTLDETQLKTM
-308 RRFLFGPDCEA
+308 RRFLFGPDREV
-319 TSTLNH
+319 TSTLNQL
-325 IIQQEIDLIKS
+325 IQQEIDLIKS
-336 ASDNYARQVNLN
+336 ASDSYARQVNLN
-348 SSTDEIDSMAQRL
+348 SSTDEIDTMAQHL
-361 HDLSNVF
+361 HDLSSVF

-379 LNQQTGKVKTWTQP
+379 LTQQIGKVKTWTQP
-393 TPNDFDEL
+393 TPDDFDEL

-460 NNYLNDADKDIL
+460 NDYLNDTDKDIL
-472 HITPVPDIM
+472 HITPVPDMM

-494 RQSQLLKRAATVLQ
+494 RQSQLLKRGATVLQ
-508 NLIEQNDC
+508 NLIEQQG
-516 RLSEYQLASIA
+516 RELSEHELAKIA
-527 DIVMSADYYLESLET
+527 DIVISADYYLESLET

>member
-25 RPEIAVTLHDA
+25 RPELAVTLHDA

-91 ERDQANR
+91 ERDQP
-98 DKASNDM
+98 SNDM
-105 IMDVSEGIMTL
+105 MMDVSEGIMTL

-137 INQLHSDLNQPAL
+137 INQLHSDLNQPVL
-150 QLSDLTANKNSSIA
+150 QLSDLTANKNSSIV

-201 NQLSPKERDK
+201 NQLSPKEREK

-235 AAVSDLAGVLPLSN
+235 AAVSDLAGALPLSN

-296 ANTLNETQLTAM
+296 ANTLDETQLKTM
-308 RRFLFGPDCEA
+308 RRFLFGPDREV
-319 TSTLNH
+319 TSTLNQL
-325 IIQQEIDLIKS
+325 IQQEIDLIKS
-336 ASDNYARQVNLN
+336 ASDSYARQVNLN
-348 SSTDEIDSMAQRL
+348 SSTDEIDTMAQRL
-361 HDLSNVF
+361 HDLSSVF

-379 LNQQTGKVKTWTQP
+379 LTQQIGKVKTWTQP
-393 TPNDFDEL
+393 TPDDFDGL

-460 NNYLNDADKDIL
+460 NDYLNDTDKDIL
-472 HITPVPDIM
+472 HITPVPDMM

-494 RQSQLLKRAATVLQ
+494 RQSQLLKRGATVLQ
-508 NLIEQNDC
+508 NLIEQQG
-516 RLSEYQLASIA
+516 RELSEHELAKIA
-527 DIVMSADYYLESLET
+527 DIVISADYYLESLET